1 MRRKFITNLALV
13 LVLNLLTK
21 PFWVLFIDQHVQN
34 QVGTKDFGN
43 YYALL
48 NFSFILNILLDLGIT
63 NFNNRNIS
71 QHHFLVTKHVSS
83 IIALRMML
91 ALVYLSITVIVG
103 FIIGYNVFQFEQLG
117 FLLLNQIFISFIL
130 YLRSNIAGLH
140 MFKTDSII
148 SVLDRLIMIIICS
161 VLLWGHITHEHF
173 KIQWY
178 IYAQTAGYCLTAFI
192 TLLIVINRTKL
203 KKLTWRPAFFVMILK
218 QSYPYAILT
227 LLMTFYT
234 YSGSVMIERL
244 LPDGALQSG
253 IYASA
258 NRLLDASN
266 MIAFLFS
273 GLLLPIFA
281 RMIKLKEHVEEMVK
295 LAVSLLIVPALIVAI
310 GSFAYR
316 EELMSLLYKNNA
328 GEAADVFGIL
338 MFCFVAISSTY
349 IFGTLL
355 TANGNLKQL
364 NIMASIGMLINI
376 SLNLFLIPHFK
387 ATGCASASL
396 ATQLLTG
403 TAQVIMVQRI
413 FKFNINYRFILSLII
428 FVLCTVLI
436 YWASR
441 FISPNWKICFG
452 FAVASCFAFAFV
464 IRLISIRNIRH
475 ILLNEQ

>member
-21 PFWVLFIDQHVQN
+21 PFWVLVVDRKVQN
-34 QVGTKDFGN
+34 LVGTEGFGN

-83 IIALRMML
+83 IIALRIVL
-91 ALVYLSITVIVG
+91 TFVYLIIAFIVG
-103 FIIGYNVFQFEQLG
+103 TIIGYNFFQFEQLG
-117 FLLLNQIFISFIL
+117 FLLLNQVFISFIL

-140 MFKTDSII
+140 MFRTDSFI
-148 SVLDRLIMIIICS
+148 SVLDRLIMIMICS
-161 VLLWGHITHEHF
+161 VLIWGHVTHEQF
-173 KIQWY
+173 KVQWY
-178 IYAQTAGYCLTAFI
+178 IYAQCTGYCLTAII
-192 TLLIVINRTKL
+192 TLLIVIKRVKL
-203 KKLTWRPAFFVMILK
+203 KKLLWRPAFFVMILK

-227 LLMTFYT
+227 LLMTYYT
-234 YSGSVMIERL
+234 YSGSVMIERM
-244 LPDGALQSG
+244 LPDGAMQAG

-310 GSFAYR
+310 GSFTYR

-328 GEAADVFGIL
+328 GQAADVFGIL

-364 NIMASIGMLINI
+364 NIMASFGMLFNI
-376 SLNLFLIPHFK
+376 GINLFLIPHFK

-403 TAQVIMVQRI
+403 IAQVIMVQRI
-413 FKFNINYRFILSLII
+413 FKFNINYRFLLSLLVFI
-428 FVLCTVLI
+428 LATSLI

-441 FISPNWKICFG
+441 FISPNWKICFAV
-452 FAVASCFAFAFV
+452 AVASCFAFAFI

>member
-21 PFWVLFIDQHVQN
+21 PFWVLVVDMKVQN
-34 QVGTKDFGN
+34 LVGTEGFGN

-83 IIALRMML
+83 IITLRML
-91 ALVYLSITVIVG
+91 LTLVYLSIAFIIG
-103 FIIGYNVFQFEQLG
+103 KIIGYNFFQFEQLG
-117 FLLLNQIFISFIL
+117 FLLLNQIFISFTL
-130 YLRSNIAGLH
+130 YLRSNIAGLQ
-140 MFKTDSII
+140 MFRTDSFI
-148 SVLDRLIMIIICS
+148 SVLDRFIMIIICG
-161 VLLWGHITHEHF
+161 VLIWGNVLHQQF
-173 KIQWY
+173 KVQYY
-178 IYAQTAGYCLTAFI
+178 IYAQTAGYCLASFI
-192 TLLIVINRTKL
+192 TLLIVIKRVRL
-203 KKLTWRPAFFVMILK
+203 KKLMWRPAFFLMILK
-218 QSYPYAILT
+218 QSYPYAILA

-281 RMIKLKEHVEEMVK
+281 RMIKLREHVDEMVK

-316 EELMSLLYKNNA
+316 EELMSLLYQNNA
-328 GEAADVFGIL
+328 GQAADVFGIL

-364 NIMASIGMLINI
+364 NIMASLGMLFNI
-376 SLNLFLIPHFK
+376 IVNLFLIPRFK

-403 TAQVIMVQRI
+403 VAQVVMVQRI
-413 FKFNINYRFILSLII
+413 FKFKVNYRFILSLIF
-428 FVLCTVLI
+428 FVIATFII

-441 FISPNWKICFG
+441 FITPNWKISFAI
-452 FAVASCFAFAFV
+452 AVAGCFVFAFI